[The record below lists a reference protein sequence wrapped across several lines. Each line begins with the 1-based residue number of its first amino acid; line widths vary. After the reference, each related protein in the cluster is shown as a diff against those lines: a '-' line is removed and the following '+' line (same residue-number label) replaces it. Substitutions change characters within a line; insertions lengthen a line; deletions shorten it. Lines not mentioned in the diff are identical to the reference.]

1 MARPVRP
8 IPEIDTK
15 AFPVARPIAR
25 KKMHRDSRHYT
36 VCQIIREIY
45 HETDDPVIR
54 MKCRIAHT
62 MTKHMIDEIC
72 RHVPDWGKFRWPWR
86 EKPSE

>member
-8 IPEIDTK
+8 IPEIDID
-15 AFPVARPIAR
+15 AFPIAQPISR

-45 HETDDPVIR
+45 HETDNPVTR
-54 MKCRIAHT
+54 QKCRIAHT

-72 RHVPDWGKFRWPWR
+72 RHVPEWGKFRWPWR